1 MTANKLLYKTV
12 YNDLKKGIKNG
23 TFPVGSFLPTENDLC
38 RQHSVSRTTVRKAL
52 SMLESEGYLRIT
64 QGRGTEVLEAST
76 TQNLLNISSIT
87 ETLKAKGYDV
97 TVHGM
102 SIQKQA
108 IPGFLTDKLQLP
120 KNHSIYKVERLL
132 YADNHPIAYIVNY
145 MNADPVPNLEMYV
158 NSFTGLYSFLEQNY
172 NIVLTEA
179 LETLSAS
186 VADFTEAHL
195 LHVPIGSP
203 LLCSKRLSS
212 INGRPFEFSDSKLVA
227 DRYEFSIYLQGRSY
241 GKSSD

>member
-1 MTANKLLYKTV
+1 MTASKLLYKSI
-12 YNDLKKGIKNG
+12 YNDIKKGIKNG
-23 TFPVGSFLPTENDLC
+23 TYPVGSFLPTESELC
-38 RQHSVSRTTVRKAL
+38 LRHSVSRTTVRKAL

-97 TVHGM
+97 TIHGM

-108 IPGFLTDKLQLP
+108 IPAFLIDKLKLP

-132 YADNHPIAYIVNY
+132 YADNHPIAYIINY
-145 MNADPVPNLEMYV
+145 MNADLVPNMEMHF

-179 LETLSAS
+179 LETLTAT

-195 LHVPIGSP
+195 LHIPLGSP
-203 LLCSKRLSS
+203 ILWSKRLSS
-212 INGRPFEFSDSKLVA
+212 INGKPFEYSDSKLVA
-227 DRYEFSIYLQGRSY
+227 DRYEFSILLQGRSY
-241 GKSSD
+241 GKKSD